1 MKFQDL
7 AKQIAAQLSV
17 DVPIVR
23 AVLLARGSP
32 QEMRKA
38 LANSGV
44 DRALMERIGNAAR
57 TLIHEELLR
66 LDARA
71 HPPARKTGRHRR
83 GGPPRRKK
91 KGGLTR

>member
-1 MKFQDL
+1 MKLQDL
-7 AKQIAAQLSV
+7 VKQIAAQLKLN
-17 DVPIVR
+17 VPIVR

-38 LANSGV
+38 LAHSGV
-44 DRALMERIGNAAR
+44 DRALMDRIGNAAR

-71 HPPARKTGRHRR
+71 HPLRKKTTPRLR
-83 GGPPRRKK
+83 GGSPRRRP
-91 KGGLTR
+91 KG

>member
-7 AKQIAAQLSV
+7 VKQIAAQLKV
-17 DVPIVR
+17 NAPIVR
-23 AVLLARGSP
+23 AALLARGSP

-38 LANSGV
+38 LAHSGV

-66 LDARA
+66 LDAGH
-71 HPPARKTGRHRR
+71 HPPPKKTS
-83 GGPPRRKK
+83 PRR
-91 KGGLTR
+91 RRH